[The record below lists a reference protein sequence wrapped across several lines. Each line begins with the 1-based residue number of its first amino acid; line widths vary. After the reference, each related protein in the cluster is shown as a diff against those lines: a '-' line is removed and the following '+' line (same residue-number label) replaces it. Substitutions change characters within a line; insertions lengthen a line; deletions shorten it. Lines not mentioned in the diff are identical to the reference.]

1 MSLIEKAFELY
12 EVRKK
17 FWEDPDLVEMILP
30 SLDPE
35 STLFLAKEG
44 EEVVA
49 QALRLK
55 TNLVR
60 VLCRELGEDM
70 KDIWDVEEEEG
81 LDLDGTSGV
90 YEEGQN
96 DGEGSWIRV
105 ELVDCP
111 TQLAFFL
118 LTSCQ
123 LSRWWQPLPGM

>member
-70 KDIWDVEEEEG
+70 KDIWHMEEEEE
-81 LDLDGTSGV
+81 T
-90 YEEGQN
+90 YN
-96 DGEGSWIRV
+96 
-105 ELVDCP
+105 
-111 TQLAFFL
+111 
-118 LTSCQ
+118 
-123 LSRWWQPLPGM
+123 